1 MFCAFAIK
9 KLDGGAIWN
18 YVYMQI
24 MILQGGRM
32 FGEYTEAVVDHARN
46 PRNVGGMD
54 DANVVVQV
62 GDPDCGDTL
71 LLFMK
76 IADGRIENVSFL
88 IKGCGAAIATA
99 SMGTELVK
107 GKTLNEA
114 LLVTDVTVTEA
125 LGGLPDEKEH
135 CSNLIASAV
144 HAAISQYVSTLTGE
158 AAPVDF
164 EVDMGG
170 RNI

>member
-1 MFCAFAIK
+1 M
-9 KLDGGAIWN
+9 
-18 YVYMQI
+18 YV
-24 MILQGGRM
+24 
-32 FGEYTEAVVDHARN
+32 EYTELVHEHVKN
-46 PRNVGGMD
+46 PRNVGSIE

-76 IADGRIENVSFL
+76 IEADCVVDIKFL

-114 LLVTDVTVTEA
+114 LMVTDRTVTDA
-125 LGGLPDEKEH
+125 LGGLPEDKEH
-135 CSNLIASAV
+135 CSNLVASAV
-144 HAAISQYVSTLTGE
+144 HAAIGQYLTTIAGE
-158 AAPVDF
+158 TAPVDF
-164 EVDMGG
+164 AG
-170 RNI
+170 

>member
-1 MFCAFAIK
+1 MSE
-9 KLDGGAIWN
+9 GYN
-18 YVYMQI
+18 Q
-24 MILQGGRM
+24 
-32 FGEYTEAVVDHARN
+32 YTETVLDHAKN

-76 IADGRIENVSFL
+76 IDEGVVANISFL

-99 SMGTELVK
+99 SMGSELVK
-107 GKTLNEA
+107 GRSLNEA
-114 LLVTDVTVTEA
+114 LLVTDRTVTEA
-125 LGGLPDEKEH
+125 LGGLPDDKEH

-144 HAAISQYVSTLTGE
+144 HAAIAQYTSTITGE
-158 AAPVDF
+158 APPIDF
-164 EVDMGG
+164 EVDMTG
-170 RNI
+170 RAPKSTQGEYA

>member
-1 MFCAFAIK
+1 MSE
-9 KLDGGAIWN
+9 GYN
-18 YVYMQI
+18 Q
-24 MILQGGRM
+24 
-32 FGEYTEAVVDHARN
+32 YTETVLDHARK

-71 LLFMK
+71 LLFMRIDAGVVQK
-76 IADGRIENVSFL
+76 ISFL

-107 GKTLNEA
+107 GKSLNEA
-114 LLVTDVTVTEA
+114 LLVTDHTVTQA
-125 LGGLPDEKEH
+125 LGGLPEDKEH

-144 HAAISQYVSTLTGE
+144 HAAIAQYTSTITGE
-158 AAPVDF
+158 APPIDF
-164 EVDMGG
+164 EVDMTG
-170 RNI
+170 RIPKTTQGAEA

>member
-1 MFCAFAIK
+1 MTNTTSYPA
-9 KLDGGAIWN
+9 D
-18 YVYMQI
+18 
-24 MILQGGRM
+24 QG
-32 FGEYTEAVVDHARN
+32 FNQYTETALDHARN
-46 PRNVGGMD
+46 PRNIGSIE

-76 IADGRIENVSFL
+76 IADGVIDNISYL

-99 SMGTELVK
+99 SMGSELVK

-114 LLVTDVTVTEA
+114 LLVTDETVTAA

-144 HAAISQYVSTLTGE
+144 HAAIGQYLSTITGNTAPISFSIPTGE
-158 AAPVDF
+158 EQDKT
-164 EVDMGG
+164 E
-170 RNI
+170 

>member
-1 MFCAFAIK
+1 MS
-9 KLDGGAIWN
+9 DG
-18 YVYMQI
+18 YSQ
-24 MILQGGRM
+24 
-32 FGEYTEAVVDHARN
+32 YTEKTLDHAKN
-46 PRNVGGMD
+46 PRNVGSLE

-76 IADGRIENVSFL
+76 IDNGLVADISFL

-99 SMGTELVK
+99 SMGSELVK

-114 LLVTDVTVTEA
+114 LLVTDETVTEA
-125 LGGLPDEKEH
+125 LGGLPGEKEH

-144 HAAISQYVSTLTGE
+144 HAAIGQYLSTITGE
-158 AAPVDF
+158 RAPISFNVEMDSASDQQKG
-164 EVDMGG
+164 E
-170 RNI
+170 

>member
-1 MFCAFAIK
+1 
-9 KLDGGAIWN
+9 LSEGYN
-18 YVYMQI
+18 Q
-24 MILQGGRM
+24 
-32 FGEYTEAVVDHARN
+32 YTEAVLDHARN

-71 LLFMK
+71 LLFM
-76 IADGRIENVSFL
+76 RIDEGLVANVSFL

-114 LLVTDVTVTEA
+114 LLVTDRTVSQA

-144 HAAISQYVSTLTGE
+144 HAAINQYISTITGK
-158 AAPVDF
+158 APPVDF
-164 EVDMGG
+164 AVNMPAEAGNKAQEDRVDE
-170 RNI
+170 

>member
-1 MFCAFAIK
+1 MS
-9 KLDGGAIWN
+9 DGYN
-18 YVYMQI
+18 Q
-24 MILQGGRM
+24 
-32 FGEYTEAVVDHARN
+32 YTELALDHARN

-76 IADGRIENVSFL
+76 IDDGRIQNVSFL

-107 GKTLNEA
+107 GKDLNEA
-114 LLVTDVTVTEA
+114 LLVTDRTVTEA

-135 CSNLIASAV
+135 CSNLVASAV
-144 HAAISQYVSTLTGE
+144 HAAIMQYTSTITGE
-158 AAPVDF
+158 APPVDF
-164 EVDMGG
+164 EVDISN
-170 RNI
+170 RTTQSKENRPS

>member
-1 MFCAFAIK
+1 MS
-9 KLDGGAIWN
+9 DGYN
-18 YVYMQI
+18 Q
-24 MILQGGRM
+24 
-32 FGEYTEAVVDHARN
+32 YTETVLDHAQH

-76 IADGRIENVSFL
+76 IVDGVVANISFL

-107 GKTLNEA
+107 GKSLNDA
-114 LLVTDVTVTEA
+114 LLVTDRTVTEA

-144 HAAISQYVSTLTGE
+144 HAAIAQYTSTITGE
-158 AAPVDF
+158 AAPIDF
-164 EVDMGG
+164 EVDMTNRTPKSTQGAYA
-170 RNI
+170 